1 MIAIRKKS
9 ASHNAHKQYHDII
22 RYFVVISVIGIVY
35 LSFLVVAPFINSLL
49 TGIVITYVFYP
60 AYSWLRKLLHNDTLS
75 ALIVSAGIILLFA
88 IPLVFVLDNLAPEA
102 RYVYIRAKQRIV
114 TGDLIDIQCEGK
126 TSTLCAVSEAIKGFV
141 SDPSIKFPL
150 QDMLGKLTS
159 LAIEK
164 TSSVLLSLPGI
175 VLSIIVTFFI
185 TFYLFLDGN
194 SVVEKM
200 KNLIPLE
207 HKHKEHIIKKFQETT
222 YAVIYGSIIV
232 ALIQGTLGGI
242 GFFMFDVTSPVLWGV
257 VMTITALI
265 PFVGTAIVWLPAALI
280 KIGAG
285 TTLNDTGV
293 VWQGIGLLLYG
304 FFVVSLIDNILKPK
318 LIGDRAGVHP
328 ILILLGVL
336 GGLTLIGFVGFIIGP
351 LVLAM
356 LNALIEIYEKEKA
369 EL

>member
-1 MIAIRKKS
+1 M
-9 ASHNAHKQYHDII
+9 
-22 RYFVVISVIGIVY
+22 GILY
-35 LSFLVVAPFINSLL
+35 ISFLVIAPFINALL
-49 TGIVITYVFYP
+49 TGAIITYVFYP
-60 AYSWLRKLLHNDTLS
+60 AHNRLRKYLRNDTLS

-114 TGDLIDIQCEGK
+114 TGELIDISCDGK
-126 TSTLCAVSEAIKGFV
+126 TTTLCKVSESIKDFV

-175 VLSIIVTFFI
+175 ILSVIVTFFI
-185 TFYLFLDGN
+185 TFYLFLDGPAL
-194 SVVEKM
+194 VIKM

-207 HKHKEHIIKKFQETT
+207 QKHKDHIFKKFQDTT
-222 YAVIYGSIIV
+222 FAVIHGSIIV
-232 ALIQGTLGGI
+232 AIIQGTLGGL
-242 GFFMFDVTSPVLWGV
+242 GFFIFGITSPVLWGL
-257 VMTITALI
+257 VMMITALI
-265 PFVGTAIVWLPAALI
+265 PFAGTAIVWLPAALI
-280 KIGAG
+280 RIGTG
-285 TTLNDTGV
+285 TTLADTTI

-304 FFVVSLIDNILKPK
+304 FFVVSMIDNIIKPK

-328 ILILLGVL
+328 ILVLLGVL
-336 GGLTLIGFVGFIIGP
+336 GGLALIGFVGFIIGP